1 TSASCGG
8 TSCPIALR
16 RSSSNPPFRSR
27 SPSSRKRR
35 CRSSASARSPRRR
48 RGGSCSP
55 WAVVTSSRR
64 RGWELFPAWR
74 SFLLCWASTCSGTGF
89 VTRLTHASRRSPL
102 RFLGGVP
109 ITSGMRSSSIRDL
122 RHLAIVALLV
132 ARQPIAAAAQ
142 SALSGVVTVL
152 KGRVTATRSSVP
164 EPFPLQLR
172 DGIFADEWIATGEN
186 AFARILLGGKAILTM
201 QERSSL
207 QISEDLSTSTLLVT
221 EGRIAV
227 AVARELTRTGELI
240 EIKTPTALASSRGA
254 VVITGVTK
262 GVTTF
267 TVIRGLVDVAR
278 IDPLSNRPV
287 GPRIMLR
294 AQQEVTI

>member
-1 TSASCGG
+1 
-8 TSCPIALR
+8 
-16 RSSSNPPFRSR
+16 
-27 SPSSRKRR
+27 
-35 CRSSASARSPRRR
+35 
-48 RGGSCSP
+48 
-55 WAVVTSSRR
+55 
-64 RGWELFPAWR
+64 
-74 SFLLCWASTCSGTGF
+74 
-89 VTRLTHASRRSPL
+89 
-102 RFLGGVP
+102 
-109 ITSGMRSSSIRDL
+109 MRDL
-122 RHLAIVALLV
+122 RPLAMAALLV
-132 ARQPIAAAAQ
+132 AAQPIAAAAQ
-142 SALSGVVTVL
+142 SALTGVVTVL
-152 KGRVTATRSSVP
+152 QGRVTATRSSVP

-186 AFARILLGGKAILTM
+186 AFARILLGGKAIVTM

-294 AQQEVTI
+294 AQQEVTIPATGLLKPLPAKAGAMQRLDTEFQLGNSDAPPGSVLAPLPAGPTPVTGKVRSRPPSKLP

>member
-1 TSASCGG
+1 
-8 TSCPIALR
+8 
-16 RSSSNPPFRSR
+16 
-27 SPSSRKRR
+27 
-35 CRSSASARSPRRR
+35 
-48 RGGSCSP
+48 
-55 WAVVTSSRR
+55 
-64 RGWELFPAWR
+64 
-74 SFLLCWASTCSGTGF
+74 
-89 VTRLTHASRRSPL
+89 
-102 RFLGGVP
+102 
-109 ITSGMRSSSIRDL
+109 MRDL
-122 RHLAIVALLV
+122 RPLAMAALLV
-132 ARQPIAAAAQ
+132 AAQPIAAAAQ
-142 SALSGVVTVL
+142 SALTGVVTVL
-152 KGRVTATRSSVP
+152 QGRVTATRSSVP

-172 DGIFADEWIATGEN
+172 DGIFADEWIATSEN
-186 AFARILLGGKAILTM
+186 AFARILLGGKAIVTM
-201 QERSSL
+201 QERSNL

-294 AQQEVTI
+294 AQQEVTIPSTGLLKPLPAKAGAMQRLDTEFQLGNTDAPPGSVLAPLPAGPAPATGKLRSRAPSKRLP